1 MQRNL
6 PGPSSPSPPSRLYPH
21 PNQRPS
27 LNKWITQSFVYWSQP
42 QIHWG
47 EGGTPYLL
55 CLLNIWWLVIT
66 TSKMTTRLGAPR
78 QEGPGH
84 QTQH

>member
-1 MQRNL
+1 MFQGQEGRESSVDLRSPNAMQRNL

-66 TSKMTTRLGAPR
+66 TS
-78 QEGPGH
+78 
-84 QTQH
+84 